1 MPRVED
7 EMFLQQAWNLCK
19 TYLAHVSSRG
29 QHTNSP
35 STDKGSNEKSL
46 LQTLPHLPLII
57 DNKPYTADTTT
68 KTHTHY
74 SANLSADYCTYTS
87 ATPTSAQ
94 AAAASSFKAFQTWR
108 NTTHIQR
115 RSILQKTAALL
126 RENQEEFS
134 QIYVTETNCA
144 PLWAALNIQWSAAH
158 IEEMAGRITS
168 VMSGELPLLQQDPNM
183 AFAMVY
189 KVPIGPVLSIPPWNA
204 AVYLACRAIDTPLA
218 VGCTVVLKASEQAP
232 RTQHYLASLFHKAGL
247 PPGVLNVVQAA
258 REDGARVTEAL
269 IAHPA
274 IRKVEF
280 IVLMELGG
288 KSALIVL
295 EDADLEAAA
304 RAAVTGGYIHGG
316 QVCFSTERVIV
327 RREVEAEFVE
337 VLKKVA
343 AAWEPMP
350 AVGTAGPQRT
360 VKLVKQAVD
369 AGAEMVYGD
378 GGLVDDTK
386 TRPVILRNVPNEA
399 EIADEESF
407 GPVLALY
414 TVDSDEEAVRVANDT
429 QYGLAGGVYGRDVI
443 RAMRVAKQ
451 LEVGQAHVNHAM
463 GTGQDEATIP
473 VGVTKASGFGRGQ
486 NGNFGLEE
494 FLPLRTVTVSEI
506 QLAPAVGGEANG
518 EHASGGH

>member
-1 MPRVED
+1 MT
-7 EMFLQQAWNLCK
+7 A
-19 TYLAHVSSRG
+19 T
-29 QHTNSP
+29 
-35 STDKGSNEKSL
+35 
-46 LQTLPHLPLII
+46 TLPHLPLII
-57 DNKPYTADTTT
+57 DNKPYTTDTTT

-87 ATPTSAQ
+87 ASPASAQ
-94 AAAASSFKAFQTWR
+94 AAATSSLAAFQTWR

-115 RSILQKTAALL
+115 RTILQKTAALL

-144 PLWAALNIQWSAAH
+144 PLWAALNIQWSAVH
-158 IEEMAGRITS
+158 LEEMASRIS
-168 VMSGELPLLQQDPNM
+168 AVMSGELPLLQQDPNM
-183 AFAMVY
+183 AVAMVY

-280 IVLMELGG
+280 IGSAAVGRSIGALAGKHLKPVLMELGG

-316 QVCFSTERVIV
+316 QVCFSTERVVV
-327 RREVEAEFVE
+327 RREVEKEFEE

-343 AAWEPMP
+343 AAWDPMP

-360 VKLVKQAVD
+360 VKLVKQAVS
-369 AGAEMVYGD
+369 AGADMVYGD
-378 GGLVDDTK
+378 GGFVNETK
-386 TRPVILRNVPNEA
+386 TRPVILRNVPKEA

-414 TVDSDEEAVRVANDT
+414 TVDSDEEAIRVANDT

-443 RAMRVAKQ
+443 RAMKVARQ

-463 GTGQDEATIP
+463 GTGQDEGECA
-473 VGVTKASGFGRGQ
+473 
-486 NGNFGLEE
+486 NF
-494 FLPLRTVTVSEI
+494 FCD
-506 QLAPAVGGEANG
+506 QDD
-518 EHASGGH
+518 